1 MTTFDELAERLESMS
16 DQVPD
21 TVDILDLAAPS
32 AEESERRTEGLLESF
47 GDISGVHVGV
57 RERMQSDSRTVL
69 RLSGGGRAVTFRA
82 SGALIIKAEFEPFA
96 DLFDSDPGDKELTAT
111 LDGLQEKLGLASLVP
126 AEDRLDFERLWRIMA
141 AGGDPQGAFSDP
153 VLCRAVGAYRHVVR
167 DLPIYGRASATLEV
181 TGAGRLASLSISTRR
196 FADDGGGAVI
206 AKVVSRRPGDAA
218 HEIAQRLARALDEE
232 ETATLE
238 PQFLRFGYL
247 SLSRRRPQSLLAPVF
262 VAAVTVAGS
271 EEQERSAHLI
281 TVAGSD
287 ERFLRI
293 PGAVPPGGNP
303 RR

>member
-1 MTTFDELAERLESMS
+1 
-16 DQVPD
+16 
-21 TVDILDLAAPS
+21 
-32 AEESERRTEGLLESF
+32 
-47 GDISGVHVGV
+47 
-57 RERMQSDSRTVL
+57 MQSDSRTVL